1 MINKILTFGEI
12 MLRLSP
18 PGFQRFTQARSFDV
32 IYGGTE
38 ANVAVS
44 LAKFG
49 MDVEYL
55 TRLPENELG
64 DACLNYLRQFGIKVD
79 HVLRGGE
86 RLGKYFYEK
95 GASVRSGK
103 IIYDRSNSAIST
115 TTNEMFDWD
124 SILEG
129 VSWFHWT
136 GITPGLSEN
145 LANVCLE
152 GLKKTKEKDIT
163 VSCDLNF
170 RNKLWNYGKTPKEI
184 MPELI
189 EKCDVLIGS
198 EFNIKK
204 MLGISLSDGK
214 LSTEANQ
221 VEKNRKIMEKLI
233 KKYPNIAKVA
243 FTIRN
248 SLTASHN
255 TLTGLLYD
263 GREIY
268 SSPTYDIDFIVDR
281 VGAGDAFDAGL
292 IYELIHDNEGL
303 QRVVNFA
310 TAAAALKHT
319 IAGDFN
325 LVSKQEVEKVMEGQS
340 LGIISR

>member
-1 MINKILTFGEI
+1 MSKILTFGEI

-18 PGFQRFTQARSFDV
+18 PRFQRFIQARSFDV

-44 LAKFG
+44 LANFG

-64 DACLNYLRQFGIKVD
+64 DACLNYLRQFGVKVGKI
-79 HVLRGGE
+79 LRAGD

-95 GASVRSGK
+95 GSSIRSGK
-103 IIYDRSNSAIST
+103 VIYDRKNSAIST
-115 TTNEMFDWD
+115 ATNKMFDWD
-124 SILEG
+124 SIFEG

-136 GITPGLSEN
+136 GITPGLSQN
-145 LANVCLE
+145 LANICLE
-152 GLKKTKEKDIT
+152 GLQKAKEMEIT

-170 RNKLWNYGKTPKEI
+170 RNKLWNYGKTPTEV

-189 EKCDVLIGS
+189 EKCDILIGS

-204 MLGISLSDGK
+204 MLGISISDNK
-214 LSTEANQ
+214 LSAKTNQ
-221 VEKNRKIMEKLI
+221 LERNKIIMEELI
-233 KKYPNIAKVA
+233 KKYPNITKVA
-243 FTIRN
+243 FTMRN

-255 TLTGLLYD
+255 TLSGLLYN
-263 GREIY
+263 GKEIY
-268 SSPTYDIDFIVDR
+268 SSPTFDIDFIVDR

-292 IYELIHDNEGL
+292 IYGLIHDNEDL
-303 QRVVNFA
+303 QRVVDFA

-319 IAGDFN
+319 IVGDFN